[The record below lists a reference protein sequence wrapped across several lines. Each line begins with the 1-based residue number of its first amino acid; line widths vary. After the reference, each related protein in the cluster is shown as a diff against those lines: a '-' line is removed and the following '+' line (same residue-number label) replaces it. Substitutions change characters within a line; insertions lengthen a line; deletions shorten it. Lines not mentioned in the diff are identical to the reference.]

1 MRKLLLTVVL
11 LAAIGGATGQT
22 AQAHFLWHHKHLTL
36 DRKISY
42 FKRSVDH
49 DQKAIVWFHRV
60 QKNLRSDLRALAES
74 RYEFSVAVD
83 REIKFHRIALQ
94 WHKALLK
101 RYQARWEKLH
111 PPTPPHLSSWQC
123 IHGYEGS
130 WNDDGSPYYG
140 GLQMD
145 LGFQQRYGAE
155 LLKSKGTANNW
166 TPLEQMWVAEKAY
179 SSGRGFYPWPNT
191 ARYCGLI

>member
-1 MRKLLLTVVL
+1 VKFTVALSCLVL
-11 LAAIGGATGQT
+11 SLAATST
-22 AQAHFLWHHKHLTL
+22 AQAHFLYHHKNLPL

-49 DQKAIVWFHRV
+49 DQKAIVWYRKV
-60 QKNLRSDLRALAES
+60 QRNLRNDLRALAES
-74 RYEFSVAVD
+74 RYEFSVAVH
-83 REIKFHRIALQ
+83 REIKFHKVALR
-94 WHKALLK
+94 WHKALLR
-101 RYQARWEKLH
+101 RYQAKWDKLH
-111 PPTPPHLSSWQC
+111 PRHLSEWLC
-123 IHGYEGS
+123 IHKYEGS
-130 WNDDGSPYYG
+130 WTDDGAPYYG

-145 LGFQQRYGAE
+145 LVFQQHYGKE

-166 TPLEQMWVAEKAY
+166 TPLEQMMVAEKAY